1 MGEALGVL
9 LGDDAKGLSANVV
22 SRLKAQWAEDH
33 ASWSRRD
40 LSKSRYVYWWVDGIH
55 TGLRSENSDG
65 QCLLVIIGVRPDG
78 RKERVAIGDGYRESK
93 ASWQELL
100 LDLKSRGLQAGPLLA
115 IGDGAMGFWA
125 ALEEVFPAT
134 RGQRCWFHKMGNVHS
149 VASQSAAHGW
159 GGCRGRAAWLPCLAS
174 TRTTV
179 GRSNCRQTV
188 PAIAH
193 KLNPLNPW
201 CAASCALQARA
212 VRSYAVF
219 NSRPSES

>member
-1 MGEALGVL
+1 MALSERHLNGRHERGVERALGE
-9 LGDDAKGLSANVV
+9 DAKGLSANVV
-22 SRLKAQWAEDH
+22 SRLKAQWADEH
-33 ASWSRRD
+33 TNWSRRD

-65 QCLLVIIGVRPDG
+65 QCLLVIIGVKPDG

-134 RGQRCWFHKMGNVHS
+134 RGQRCWFHYAEFRITPMWSGK
-149 VASQSAAHGW
+149 VAPRVVTAQ
-159 GGCRGRAAWLPCLAS
+159 
-174 TRTTV
+174 
-179 GRSNCRQTV
+179 
-188 PAIAH
+188 
-193 KLNPLNPW
+193 
-201 CAASCALQARA
+201 
-212 VRSYAVF
+212 
-219 NSRPSES
+219 